1 MSREAAGGRPADG
14 GSTGRG
20 SRKRHRSLELIQ
32 ASRDLAAAVGA
43 LRFGDP
49 VRHVYNPLEYA
60 RRPHEAYLSRYG
72 DSRKRVVFVG
82 MNPGPWGM
90 AQTGVPFGEVGVVRE
105 WLGIQEPVDRP
116 PDEHPGR
123 PVLGFAITRS
133 EASCLRL
140 WGLMR
145 RRFCSPG
152 AFFAGHFVANYCPLL
167 FLDAGGRNLTPDRL
181 RSADRVQLYGLCDG
195 HLRRVAEIL
204 EPEWLVGIGRFTE
217 ERLRRSFEPGA
228 EGAQE
233 AGGTHGGTAGATAP
247 RVAGILHPSPA
258 SPKANRGWAEAA
270 EARLRELGIW

>member
-1 MSREAAGGRPADG
+1 
-14 GSTGRG
+14 
-20 SRKRHRSLELIQ
+20 
-32 ASRDLAAAVGA
+32 
-43 LRFGDP
+43 
-49 VRHVYNPLEYA
+49 
-60 RRPHEAYLSRYG
+60 
-72 DSRKRVVFVG
+72 VVFAG

-90 AQTGVPFGEVGVVRE
+90 AQTGVPFGEVGIVRE

-123 PVLGFAITRS
+123 PVLGFALTRS
-133 EASCLRL
+133 EASGLRL

-145 RRFCSPG
+145 RRFRTPE

-181 RSADRVQLYGLCDG
+181 RSADREQLYGLCDA
-195 HLRRVAEIL
+195 HLRRVADIL

-217 ERLRRSFEPGA
+217 ERLRRCFEHGAGGA
-228 EGAQE
+228 ESHA
-233 AGGTHGGTAGATAP
+233 AGTQAGAPAP

-270 EARLRELGIW
+270 ETRLRELGIW